1 MFGTPDMHPDE
12 GRWPTKEDLRKR
24 FARPLNETI
33 NELGE
38 GRGVLISDML
48 ESMVLTSIAGI
59 YGPGYSERRKQRI
72 KDNHGIEVTDPY
84 WETKAEAE
92 PMRMR

>member
-1 MFGTPDMHPDE
+1 MFGTPDMHPQE

-24 FARPLNETI
+24 FSRPINETI

-38 GRGVLISDML
+38 GRGAFAFNLLGCIILIPA
-48 ESMVLTSIAGI
+48 AGI
-59 YGPGYSERRKQRI
+59 YGPGYNERRKQRI
-72 KDNHGIEVTDPY
+72 KDNHGIDVADPY

-92 PMRMR
+92 PMKMR

>member
-1 MFGTPDMHPDE
+1 MFGTPDIHPQE

-24 FARPLNETI
+24 FSRPLNETI

-38 GRGVLISDML
+38 GRGMLFLFRPGEDVLIL
-48 ESMVLTSIAGI
+48 VAGI
-59 YGPGYSERRKQRI
+59 YAPGYNERRKQRI
-72 KDNHGIEVTDPY
+72 KDNHGIEVPDPY

-92 PMRMR
+92 PMR